1 VATTKLQYDRERIE
15 FGDGIKTLRKSK
27 GLTGHQLAK
36 EAGIS
41 QSKLSKIE
49 TGALVPSTD
58 DLQKIL
64 PNLGASQSTIKRLI
78 ELARA
83 LRTEFVSWRF
93 EHRQGLA
100 AKQIDVGE
108 MEKQAK
114 CIRVFQNAIIPG
126 LLNIPA
132 YARCVLD
139 FANVSGQSDVDRA
152 VAARIGRQQILY
164 EPERQF
170 EFLITEGAAL
180 SRFCDPQIVIQ
191 QLDRLSFLFGLPNIK
206 IGFLPNRV
214 VLPQIP
220 VNSFAIFDSNYR
232 VVETL
237 TGEVATVDQEDIAI
251 YLQTFESL
259 ASAAIFGAHA
269 DPILDEWKKLLA
281 SWSASSSGVRINE
294 ASALIRA

>member
-1 VATTKLQYDRERIE
+1 MATTKLQYDRERVK

-27 GLTGHQLAK
+27 GLTGHQLATHT
-36 EAGIS
+36 GIS

-64 PNLGASQSTIKRLI
+64 TNLGASQSAIKRST

-93 EHRQGLA
+93 EHRRGLA
-100 AKQIDVGE
+100 AKQIDVGQL
-108 MEKQAK
+108 EKQAK
-114 CIRVFQNAIIPG
+114 CIRVFQNAVIPG

-139 FANVSGQSDVDRA
+139 FANVSRQSDVDNA
-152 VAARIGRQQILY
+152 VATRMGRQQILY

-180 SRFCDPQIVIQ
+180 SRFCDPHIVIQ

-214 VLPQIP
+214 ILPQIP
-220 VNSFAIFDSNYR
+220 VDSFAIYDSNYR

-237 TGEVATVDQEDIAI
+237 TGQVTTVDQEDIAM
-251 YLQTFESL
+251 YHEAFESL
-259 ASAAIFGAHA
+259 AKVAIFGTDA
-269 DPILDEWKKLLA
+269 DPILDELKKLLA
-281 SWSASSSGVRINE
+281 TWSASFPSVRLNE
-294 ASALIRA
+294 SSALTRV